1 MENIGRRRFLKTSA
15 AAAAVASACMCGLG
29 GCATITKVG
38 DTPPIHPEAIKI
50 KDGVLSV
57 HLSKEPVLSKVG
69 GAVKIVEP
77 SIPDGLILV
86 HNEENRY
93 EIASLLCTHRGVE
106 VEYDHGAGL
115 FECASLGG
123 SRFSLKGEK
132 MSGFADTPLKAYDA
146 VLKDG
151 VLTVRIREANQAS

>member
-1 MENIGRRRFLKTSA
+1 MENISRRRFLKTSA
-15 AAAAVASACMCGLG
+15 ATAAVVSACMCGLS

-38 DTPPIHPEAIKI
+38 DTPPIHPEAFKI
-50 KDGVLSV
+50 EDGILSV

-69 GAVKIVEP
+69 GSVKVTDP

-86 HNEENRY
+86 HDEENSY
-93 EIASLLCTHRGVE
+93 KIASLLCTHRGVE

-123 SRFSLKGEK
+123 SRFSLQGEK
-132 MSGFADTPLKAYDA
+132 MSGFAETPLKAYDA

-151 VLTVRIREANQAS
+151 VLTVRIQASNPAS